1 METKSEDTETT
12 IPFFPDHLRT
22 EVRVMLWMAAVV
34 LLIGAFGL
42 VNPVGL
48 GNPADPLDTPEHI
61 KPEWYFLGV
70 YQLLKFIPKT
80 AGALLP
86 VAAVALL
93 VLWPF
98 LDRTKD
104 SKRQVTIRT
113 IFSIIFCLILII
125 LTIWGGAN

>member
-1 METKSEDTETT
+1 METKSEDTKTT
-12 IPFFPDHLRT
+12 IPFYPDHLRT

-34 LLIGAFGL
+34 LLIGAHGL
-42 VNPVGL
+42 TNPVGL

-104 SKRQVTIRT
+104 SKRQVMIRT
-113 IFSIIFCLILII
+113 IFSILFCLILII
-125 LTIWGGAN
+125 LTIWGGAS